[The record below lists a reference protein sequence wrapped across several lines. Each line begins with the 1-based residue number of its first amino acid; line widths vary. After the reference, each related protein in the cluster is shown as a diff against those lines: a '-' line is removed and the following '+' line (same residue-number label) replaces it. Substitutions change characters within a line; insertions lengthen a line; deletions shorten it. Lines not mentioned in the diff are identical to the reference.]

1 MNEIVKIDR
10 INNFEYS
17 FKLSSQDGIRHV
29 SKALTFRNP
38 DPYAYSP
45 NIEKFNKRGMTFRI
59 GMLPT
64 LLDYLRSKHISF
76 ELTDYD
82 YTLPEGTVIDDRMS
96 GKFIHQRKAVEAF
109 FKRRFGII
117 VVPTRG
123 GKTFIASEI
132 LRIFLDSDEGN
143 FLFLTDNTTLF
154 TQAVSDIKKYFERY
168 GGI

>member
-17 FKLSSQDGIRHV
+17 FKLSSKDGLRHV
-29 SKALTFRNP
+29 AKALTFRNP
-38 DPYAYSP
+38 DPYAYNP

-64 LLDYLRSKHISF
+64 LVSYLDSHNISYSIS
-76 ELTDYD
+76 DYEHR
-82 YTLPEGTVIDDRMS
+82 LPDGIEIDDRMS
-96 GKFIHQRKAVEAF
+96 GKYVHQRKAVEAF

-123 GKTFIASEI
+123 GKTFIDRKS
-132 LRIFLDSDEGN
+132 
-143 FLFLTDNTTLF
+143 
-154 TQAVSDIKKYFERY
+154 VV
-168 GGI
+168 